1 MNSISQDPN
10 QQLIP
15 FLRNLANSIE
25 SNELIPSQIKSIGEF
40 FMAYKFKEES
50 EKDLK
55 NEEKKDKNYT
65 KEDMVKFLSLGW
77 YVYQILLENKT
88 L

>member
-40 FMAYKFKEES
+40 FMSYKFKEES
-50 EKDLK
+50 EKDRK